1 MKTINMI
8 QIIGFSELKHSKQY
22 IIFYMNKKSECRES
36 WHSLAPKEQRFI
48 LNAYKC
54 GRWIRNYSGRLFMHP
69 KSISDDFS
77 TVRTQRARIRELYAK
92 NYGKKPR

>member
-8 QIIGFSELKHSKQY
+8 QIIGFSELKHARQY
-22 IIFYMNKKSECRES
+22 VIFYTNKKSECRGS

-48 LNAYKC
+48 LNAYRY
-54 GRWIRNYSGRLFMHP
+54 GRWSRNYNGRLFMHSKTP
-69 KSISDDFS
+69 SDDFS

-92 NYGKKPR
+92 NYSKKP